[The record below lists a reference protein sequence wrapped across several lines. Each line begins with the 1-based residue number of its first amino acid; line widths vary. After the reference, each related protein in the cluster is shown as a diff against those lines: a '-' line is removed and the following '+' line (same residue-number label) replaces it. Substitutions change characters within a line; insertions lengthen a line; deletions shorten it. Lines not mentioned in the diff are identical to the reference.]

1 VDNTQFRKRAGILL
15 KRSIVPSITI
25 FALSTAPAVRAQT
38 IPGALPDSTAA
49 LSRGEWPAYAG
60 TYAAARYSPLA
71 QIDRSN
77 AKDLRVVWRWKSPD
91 HAIKDGNPKVG
102 PTRSNEST
110 PVMVGGT
117 LYTSTT
123 LSQVAAIDAET
134 GKTKWVFDPKVYE
147 NGLGIPAN
155 DGWLHRGVAY
165 WRNGDDERVVILTAF
180 AHMIALDAKTG
191 QPVPTFGTNGWID
204 LAQGLR
210 RPFGRNYYTMT
221 SPVAIAGQPLW
232 HRAEDFRL

>member
-1 VDNTQFRKRAGILL
+1 LL

-71 QIDRSN
+71 QIDRNN

-134 GKTKWVFDPKVYE
+134 GKTKCVFDPKVYE

-180 AHMIALDAKTG
+180 AHMIALPRRVSRCPRSA
-191 QPVPTFGTNGWID
+191 PTAGS
-204 LAQGLR
+204 
-210 RPFGRNYYTMT
+210 T
-221 SPVAIAGQPLW
+221 SHKACGDPSAAITTP
-232 HRAEDFRL
+232 